1 MIKFQQ
7 DRGKQC
13 ISTYVNTKVA
23 RRNMSTLAC
32 VETMREKRRN
42 AAMTSAGLELLVALT

>member
-13 ISTYVNTKVA
+13 ISAYVNTKVA
-23 RRNMSTLAC
+23 RRNMSALAC
-32 VETMREKRRN
+32 VETMREKRN
-42 AAMTSAGLELLVALT
+42 AAMTSAGLELLGALA

>member
-1 MIKFQQ
+1 MIEFQQ

-23 RRNMSTLAC
+23 RRNMSALAC
-32 VETMREKRRN
+32 VGTVREKRRN
-42 AAMTSAGLELLVALT
+42 ADMTKAGLELLGALA